1 MRVLKKICNI
11 ILKVIVVI
19 ASIAFVIMPFLHNAI
34 DKTIGQ
40 WIWYPSLAIFLVN
53 LVIPR
58 KNQKNERE
66 SIKALLSGIDLLLL
80 FAMSGVFVI
89 NYYTTRY
96 NWYWLA
102 FVLFALIVPIGCVAI
117 KLHSES
123 KNTYSTE
130 QIKAANARLGKYILF
145 YWLIDLFYMACFNN
159 WLVWQFIFGGM
170 AMLIVFSN
178 LTISF
183 LSQSKA
189 SKWLLLTDFILG
201 VGLTIY
207 LIYIIPDSNLRNIV
221 LSIISAIYG
230 GLLTLVGVAWTIK
243 QNRAERKRDE
253 VEINKPIIFPFNS
266 HNDFDYKKMLDIQF
280 VDDKVPNYN
289 VIGMIKNTD
298 KAILMI
304 KEIVVDETVIP
315 IKYGDVLD
323 KNMVAQIIIF
333 TSKKLEFKSVILV
346 GSDICGN
353 LIKYE
358 IELNDAHKEIK
369 GIRLLN

>member
-1 MRVLKKICNI
+1 
-11 ILKVIVVI
+11 
-19 ASIAFVIMPFLHNAI
+19 MPFLHNAI

-58 KNQKNERE
+58 KNQKNERK
-66 SIKALLSGIDLLLL
+66 SIKTLLSGVDLLLL

-96 NWYWLA
+96 NGYWLA

-117 KLHSES
+117 KLHGES

-221 LSIISAIYG
+221 VSIISAIYG

-266 HNDFDYKKMLDIQF
+266 HNDFDYKKILDIQF

-298 KAILMI
+298 KAILII

-323 KNMVAQIIIF
+323 KNVVAQIIIF
-333 TSKKLEFKSVILV
+333 TSKKLEFKSVIFV

-353 LIKYE
+353 VIKYE

-369 GIRLLN
+369 GIRLVN

>member
-11 ILKVIVVI
+11 ILKVIVAI
-19 ASIAFVIMPFLHNAI
+19 ASIAFVVMPFLHNAI
-34 DKTIGQ
+34 DRTIGQ

-58 KNQKNERE
+58 KNQKNERK
-66 SIKALLSGIDLLLL
+66 SIKTLLSGVDLLLL

-117 KLHSES
+117 KLHGES

-221 LSIISAIYG
+221 VSIISAIYG

-266 HNDFDYKKMLDIQF
+266 HNDFDYKKILDIQF

-298 KAILMI
+298 KAILII

-323 KNMVAQIIIF
+323 KNMVAQIIII
-333 TSKKLEFKSVILV
+333 TSKKLEFKSVVLV

-369 GIRLLN
+369 GIRLVN